1 MQITVF
7 DRFLW
12 VTGFFGHIL
21 LLLVLFRRG
30 LARSFTMFT
39 TLIAFSVART
49 IILYSVYRSLPA
61 DYVNAF
67 WYLAVPYDALW
78 FLVLFEVA
86 MHVFRPTGVWP
97 RDVWKSF
104 IGIACVSA
112 IVPLPLTWLAVP
124 STATLARVV
133 VVRGTFFCAVLMSEL
148 FVGMFAL
155 SATEGLPW
163 KTHVARIAQG
173 LGAYSVV
180 CVVTQAISDYFGN
193 EPHVYAVLGRLGN
206 AVYVVCEGY
215 WIVMLWQ
222 EAPAPRELP
231 ESMLTQIYA
240 LQRQVE
246 DDLISIRDWRRS

>member
-1 MQITVF
+1 
-7 DRFLW
+7 
-12 VTGFFGHIL
+12 
-21 LLLVLFRRG
+21 
-30 LARSFTMFT
+30 
-39 TLIAFSVART
+39 
-49 IILYSVYRSLPA
+49 
-61 DYVNAF
+61 
-67 WYLAVPYDALW
+67 
-78 FLVLFEVA
+78 
-86 MHVFRPTGVWP
+86 MHVFRPIGVWA
-97 RDVWKSF
+97 RDVWKTF
-104 IGIACVSA
+104 IGMACVSVVVA
-112 IVPLPLTWLAVP
+112 LPLTWLAVP
-124 STATLARVV
+124 STATLARAL
-133 VVRGTFFCAVLMSEL
+133 VVRGPFFCAVLMSEL
-148 FVGMFAL
+148 FVGMLAL

-180 CVVTQAISDYFGN
+180 CVLTYTIPNYFGN
-193 EPHVYAVLGRLGN
+193 EPHVYAVLASLRN

>member
-1 MQITVF
+1 
-7 DRFLW
+7 
-12 VTGFFGHIL
+12 
-21 LLLVLFRRG
+21 
-30 LARSFTMFT
+30 
-39 TLIAFSVART
+39 
-49 IILYSVYRSLPA
+49 
-61 DYVNAF
+61 
-67 WYLAVPYDALW
+67 
-78 FLVLFEVA
+78 
-86 MHVFRPTGVWP
+86 VWA

-112 IVPLPLTWLAVP
+112 IVALPLTWLAVP
-124 STATLARVV
+124 STATLARVL
-133 VVRGTFFCAVLMSEL
+133 VVRGTFFCAVLVSEL
-148 FVGMFAL
+148 FVGMLAL

-173 LGAYSVV
+173 LGAYSIV
-180 CVVTQAISDYFGN
+180 CVVTETISNYFGN
-193 EPHVYAVLGRLGN
+193 ETHVYAVLASLGN

-246 DDLISIRDWRRS
+246 DDLISIRDWRPF